1 MAEQRTITVRVAY
14 SRLWKQSPEFW
25 HFCLS
30 PDLLGQF
37 CCTVQHIYSC
47 KQLNRHHYDITAP
60 QKDRKPHFCWQ
71 EFNGDS
77 SKPIDFPDI
86 LHTNRDI
93 NS

>member
-25 HFCLS
+25 HFVLS

-47 KQLNRHHYDITAP
+47 KQINRHHYDITAL
-60 QKDRKPHFCWQ
+60 QKDHKPHFCWQ

-93 NS
+93 